1 MEERA
6 QHPTFD
12 WDHPQPKD
20 VTYPLEAR
28 AHDKRNA

>member
-12 WDHPQPKD
+12 WDHLQPKD
-20 VTYPLEAR
+20 VTYPPEG
-28 AHDKRNA
+28 AHS